1 MIKYFGIQV
10 AGLSVHYSMELP
22 AKIFFAVFYFLYCN
36 LSPFLYKQFVFQ
48 KLLAKYQIKALIM
61 KKIFFRFSYLVVIS
75 FLVFIPS
82 QSNTQQVSP
91 IVQQFI
97 TVTADTFALVHAK
110 LIDGTGGPAKPDQTI
125 IVIKGRI
132 TRVGNSS
139 NTNIS
144 QTAKIIDCNG
154 KTIIPGMVMMHEH
167 MFYGEFVPPYYFG
180 MEMPLS
186 FPRLYLAGGATTI
199 RTTGTVEAQ
208 TDLNIKKW
216 IDEGKMVGPD
226 IDVTAPYFERES
238 LPIPEIPFIKSP
250 EEAAKLANFWIDK
263 GCTSFKVYMN
273 ITRADLKQVVTIAH
287 KNNLKVTGH
296 LCSITY
302 REAAELGID
311 NLEHGFIPCSD
322 FVVAKKEDACPFG
335 VQQSL
340 TRLDVNSADMKN
352 LMTFLIKKNVALT
365 STLPVFEPYTG
376 REMIPGAG
384 ENALAPEI
392 KESVEKTYKGSV
404 GKDSS
409 ATTLFKKEMAWEK
422 RFVEMGG
429 RLMAG
434 VDPTGAGRTIPG
446 YADRHVLELLVEAG
460 FTFPQAVKICS
471 LNAAEYLGRDKEIGT
486 IAEGKRADLV
496 LIDGD
501 PEKEIKSV
509 RNTEI
514 VFKNGVGYDSKK
526 LFDSVIGKV
535 GLY

>member
-1 MIKYFGIQV
+1 MKINRYFKPENRKNI
-10 AGLSVHYSMELP
+10 
-22 AKIFFAVFYFLYCN
+22 YFL
-36 LSPFLYKQFVFQ
+36 L
-48 KLLAKYQIKALIM
+48 
-61 KKIFFRFSYLVVIS
+61 
-75 FLVFIPS
+75 LVFFMLLVAL
-82 QSNTQQVSP
+82 QNNAQQFTP
-91 IVQQFI
+91 AVQQFI
-97 TVTADTFALVHAK
+97 TVNADTFALIHAK

-132 TRVGNSS
+132 ASVGNSA
-139 NTNIS
+139 NITIPQS
-144 QTAKIIDCNG
+144 AKTIDCSG

-167 MFYGEFVPPYYFG
+167 MFYGEFVLPWYLG
-180 MEMPLS
+180 LEMPLS
-186 FPRLYLAGGATTI
+186 FPKLYLAGGATTI

-216 IDEGKMVGPD
+216 IDEGKMAGPD
-226 IDVTAPYFERES
+226 IDVTAPYIERES
-238 LPIPEIPFIKSP
+238 LPIPEISFIKSP
-250 EEAAKLANFWIDK
+250 EEAAKNVSYWIDK

-273 ITRADLKQVVTIAH
+273 ITRDDLKKVISVAH
-287 KNNLKVTGH
+287 KKNLKVTGH

-302 REAAELGID
+302 REAANLGID

-322 FVVAKKEDACPFG
+322 FVAGKKADVCASG
-335 VQQSL
+335 VLQSL
-340 TRLDVNSADMKN
+340 MKLDVNSEDMKN

-384 ENALAPEI
+384 ENAITPAI
-392 KESVEKTYKGSV
+392 KEAVEKTYNASV

-409 ATTLFKKEMAWEK
+409 GIALFKKEMAWEK
-422 RFVEMGG
+422 QFVEMGG

-471 LNAAEYLGRDKEIGT
+471 LNAAEYLRRDKEIGT
-486 IAEGKRADLV
+486 IAVGKRADLV
-496 LIDGD
+496 LINGD
-501 PEKEIKSV
+501 PEKEIKTV

-514 VFKNGVGYDSKK
+514 VFNNGTGYDSKK
-526 LFDSVIGKV
+526 LFDSVNGKV